1 MDLPA
6 LLSWNLRAIL
16 IHEKI
21 ATLEFLSVDLSTF
34 EKYNEFLEC
43 IQASG
48 VTGMYD
54 GKCYILDASID
65 HDTGVVRV
73 RTQL

>member
-16 IHEKI
+16 IQERV

-34 EKYNEFLEC
+34 DKYNEFLEC
-43 IQASG
+43 IRASG
-48 VTGMYD
+48 ITGVYD
-54 GKCYILDASID
+54 GSCFILDASID

>member
-16 IHEKI
+16 IQDKI
-21 ATLEFLSVDLSTF
+21 ATLEFNSVDLSTF
-34 EKYNEFLEC
+34 EKYNEFLNC

-54 GKCYILDASID
+54 GSCYILDASID